1 MKLVIC
7 DPHLDEHHGVDVFP
21 SGSLQS
27 TEKLYQPRLAAARL
41 PHHNH
46 RDVAPEHTVDN
57 HWDFYLNTQWDNHW
71 DVAPEHTVRQS
82 LGCCTRTHSGTII
95 GMLHLNTQWD
105 NHRDAAPEHTV
116 GQSLGCLPEQSEAIP
131 LSKGCRCHCPKVV
144 DATRLNSMGTCHK
157 TKLYGYM
164 PQD

>member
-1 MKLVIC
+1 MVLMSFRLGVCRAQRNFTSRVLPQPVSPITITGML
-7 DPHLDEHHGVDVFP
+7 HLNTQWTIIGIFTWTH
-21 SGSLQS
+21 SGTITGML
-27 TEKLYQPRLAAARL
+27 
-41 PHHNH
+41 H
-46 RDVAPEHTVDN
+46 
-57 HWDFYLNTQWDNHW
+57 LNTQWDNHW
-71 DVAPEHTVRQS
+71 DVAPEHTVGQS
-82 LGCCTRTHSGTII
+82 LGCSTWTHSGTII